1 MASGGESEFEEHK
14 YSAVHYPSGLVME
27 LVQKTI
33 AANRTTQKFILLE
46 GLINSNKLES
56 SEEQLELRFM
66 DEFFSIE
73 KNIGEVNSVISMQ
86 FKVEP
91 TQIKE
96 EEMEEFKQEEEKE
109 EAKQDGEDKNSQNG
123 EEAPPEDPEAPK
135 VEVFEP
141 SKFAWTKTNGKPK
154 TLPQLFRDYKGIN
167 CHPEEKQAESFNATS
182 VREQIVRALDEF
194 CKEVIKEDN
203 TRNIYQ
209 QVIFKDDK

>member
-14 YSAVHYPSGLVME
+14 YSAVHYPRGLVME

-56 SEEQLELRFM
+56 PEEQLELRFM

-91 TQIKE
+91 T
-96 EEMEEFKQEEEKE
+96 
-109 EAKQDGEDKNSQNG
+109 
-123 EEAPPEDPEAPK
+123 
-135 VEVFEP
+135 
-141 SKFAWTKTNGKPK
+141 
-154 TLPQLFRDYKGIN
+154 
-167 CHPEEKQAESFNATS
+167 
-182 VREQIVRALDEF
+182 
-194 CKEVIKEDN
+194 
-203 TRNIYQ
+203 
-209 QVIFKDDK
+209 